1 MKKKLL
7 FVAITVCALSLF
19 GCADNPIFPIDT
31 QQEALPAS
39 EISTQEE
46 KATSK
51 TKYVVYVYNKDGSIR
66 ESYIDVFDVSISDSG
81 VVKLSLDEN
90 GKNTDLLVNEEVKIK
105 KHKVICKEDSQ
116 ENKEN
121 ILSNKNHWQ

>member
-19 GCADNPIFPIDT
+19 GCADNPVFPIDT

-46 KATSK
+46 KATSE

-90 GKNTDLLVNEEVKIK
+90 GKNTELLVNEEVKIK
-105 KHKVICKEDSQ
+105 KQKVICKEDSQ

-121 ILSNKNHWQ
+121 SSN

>member
-19 GCADNPIFPIDT
+19 GCADNPVFPIDT

-46 KATSK
+46 KTTSE

-66 ESYIDVFDVSISDSG
+66 ESYIDVFDVSISDNG

-90 GKNTDLLVNEEVKIK
+90 GKNTELLVNEEVKIK

-121 ILSNKNHWQ
+121 ILSNKNHCQ

>member
-19 GCADNPIFPIDT
+19 GCADNPVFPIDT
-31 QQEALPAS
+31 QQEALPES

-46 KATSK
+46 KTTSE

-66 ESYIDVFDVSISDSG
+66 ESYIDVFDVSISDNG

-90 GKNTDLLVNEEVKIK
+90 GKNTELLVNEEVKIK

-121 ILSNKNHWQ
+121 ILSNKNHCQ

>member
-19 GCADNPIFPIDT
+19 GCADNPVFPIAT

-46 KATSK
+46 KTTSE

-90 GKNTDLLVNEEVKIK
+90 GKNTELLVNEEVKIK
-105 KHKVICKEDSQ
+105 KQKVICQPNSAIQ
-116 ENKEN
+116 
-121 ILSNKNHWQ
+121 

>member
-19 GCADNPIFPIDT
+19 GCADNPVFPIDT

-46 KATSK
+46 KATSE

-90 GKNTDLLVNEEVKIK
+90 GKNTEFLVNEEVKIK
-105 KHKVICKEDSQ
+105 KQKAICKEDSQ

-121 ILSNKNHWQ
+121 SSN